1 MPIRVMIA
9 DDHAIVR
16 EGLKAL
22 LARWAREITI
32 AGEASDGKGLLELAR
47 KKPADVYVLD
57 IAMPGFNGIETAA
70 RLLRLDKNAKII
82 FLSMY
87 NDRPTVQKALEAGAQ
102 GYLLK
107 ENAGEDIVK
116 AIRAVYGGGYYL
128 SAPLSGFM
136 LEKLHAA
143 PGPGGLKGEPSSRLT
158 PKEREIIQLIAEGLA
173 DKEISR
179 RLNISGNTVHAHRN
193 NISRKLDIHKQ
204 TDLVRYAIKEKIAVV

>member
-1 MPIRVMIA
+1 MPIRVIIA

-16 EGLKAL
+16 EGIRAL
-22 LARWAREITI
+22 LEKKVREIVI
-32 AGEASDGKGLLELAR
+32 SGEASDGKGLLELAR

-57 IAMPGFNGIETAA
+57 IAMPGLNGIETAA
-70 RLLRLDKNAKII
+70 RLKRLDKNARII
-82 FLSMY
+82 YLSMY
-87 NDRPTVQKALEAGAQ
+87 NDKPTVQKALETGAQ

-107 ENAGEDIVK
+107 ENTAEDIVK

-128 SAPLSGFM
+128 SAALSGFM
-136 LEKLHAA
+136 LDRLHSS
-143 PGPGGLKGEPSSRLT
+143 PGSSLKGDISSRLT

-173 DKEISR
+173 DKDISR
-179 RLNISGNTVHAHRN
+179 RLKISGNTVHAHRN

>member
-9 DDHAIVR
+9 DDHAVVR
-16 EGLKAL
+16 EGIRAL
-22 LARWAREITI
+22 LARWSREITI
-32 AGEASDGKGLLELAR
+32 AGEASDGKELLELAR

-57 IAMPGFNGIETAA
+57 IAMAGFNGIETAA
-70 RLLRLDKNAKII
+70 RLTRLDKNAKII
-82 FLSMY
+82 YLSMY
-87 NDRPTVQKALEAGAQ
+87 NDRPTVQKALEAGAH

-116 AIRAVYGGGYYL
+116 AVRAVYGGGYYL
-128 SAPLSGFM
+128 SAALSGFM
-136 LEKLHAA
+136 LERLHA
-143 PGPGGLKGEPSSRLT
+143 PFGTGLKGGVSSRLT

-179 RLNISGNTVHAHRN
+179 RLHISGNTVHAHRN

-204 TDLVRYAIKEKIAVV
+204 TDLVRYAIKEKIVVV

>member
-1 MPIRVMIA
+1 MPIKVAIA

-16 EGLKAL
+16 EGIRAL
-22 LARWAREITI
+22 LARWSREITV
-32 AGEASDGKGLLELAR
+32 AGEVSDGKSLLELAA
-47 KKPADVYVLD
+47 KAPADVYVLD
-57 IAMPGFNGIETAA
+57 IAMPGLNGIETAA
-70 RLLRLDKNAKII
+70 RLARLDKNARII
-82 FLSMY
+82 YLSMY
-87 NDRPTVQKALEAGAQ
+87 NDKPTVQKALEAGAR

-116 AIRAVYGGGYYL
+116 AIRAVYAGGYYL
-128 SAPLSGFM
+128 SAPLAPLMPELLRPASGT
-136 LEKLHAA
+136 A
-143 PGPGGLKGEPSSRLT
+143 LKSEPSSRLT

-179 RLNISGNTVHAHRN
+179 RLKISGNTVHAHRN

>member
-16 EGLKAL
+16 EGLRAL
-22 LARWAREITI
+22 LEKRVKEMVIV
-32 AGEASDGKGLLELAR
+32 GEASDGKELLELAR

-57 IAMPGFNGIETAA
+57 IAMPGLNGIETAA
-70 RLLRLDKNAKII
+70 RLLRLDKDARVIY
-82 FLSMY
+82 LSMY
-87 NDRPTVQKALEAGAQ
+87 NDRPTVQKALEAGAH

-107 ENAGEDIVK
+107 ENAGEDIAK
-116 AIRAVYGGGYYL
+116 AIRAVHGGGYYL
-128 SAPLSGFM
+128 SAALSGFM
-136 LEKLHAA
+136 LDRLHAA
-143 PGPGGLKGEPSSRLT
+143 PRAGLKGDSSCRLT

-173 DKEISR
+173 DKDISR

-204 TDLVRYAIKEKIAVV
+204 TDLVRYAIKEKIVVV

>member
-1 MPIRVMIA
+1 MPIKVMIA
-9 DDHAIVR
+9 DDHVIVR
-16 EGLKAL
+16 EGIRAL
-22 LARWAREITI
+22 LSKWTRELAII
-32 AGEASDGKGLLELAR
+32 GEASDGKGLLELAR

-57 IAMPGFNGIETAA
+57 IAMPGLNGIETAA

-82 FLSMY
+82 YLSMY
-87 NDRPTVQKALEAGAQ
+87 NDKPTVQKALEAGAH

-116 AIRAVYGGGYYL
+116 AIRAVHGGGYYV
-128 SAPLSGFM
+128 SAALSGFM
-136 LEKLHAA
+136 LDRLHRA
-143 PGPGGLKGEPSSRLT
+143 PGPGLKGEPASRLT

-179 RLNISGNTVHAHRN
+179 RLHISGNTVHAHRN